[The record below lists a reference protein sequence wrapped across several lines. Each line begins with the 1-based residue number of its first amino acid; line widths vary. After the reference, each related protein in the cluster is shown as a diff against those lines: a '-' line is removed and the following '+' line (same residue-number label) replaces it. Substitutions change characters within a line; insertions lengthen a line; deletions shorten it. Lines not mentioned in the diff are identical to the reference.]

1 MDVEVVIE
9 TPQGSRNKYKVDP
22 KSGRIR
28 LDRML
33 FTSTVYPLDYGEI
46 PGTLAEDGDP
56 VDILVW
62 LDEPTFPG
70 CLVSVR
76 PVAVFWM
83 TDERGPDAKLLGVAA
98 HDVRKSKIRDLAD
111 VPRHLL
117 NEIGHFFDI
126 YKELEPG
133 KATDVRGWMDRAEAE
148 RVVKEA
154 RVAKEKGPRS
164 GVTASGPVPG
174 QRADMPG
181 ADRHARVLSERN
193 VKLPRGNAVQADCG
207 NRTSSM
213 KFGIRSRHGVPPDG
227 HS

>member
-1 MDVEVVIE
+1 MDVEVVVE
-9 TPQGSRNKYKVDP
+9 TPQGSRNKYRVDS

-56 VDILVW
+56 LDILVW

-70 CLVSVR
+70 CLVTVR

-83 TDERGPDAKLLGVAA
+83 SDERGPDAKLLGVAA
-98 HDVRKSKIRDLAD
+98 HDIRKSGIRDLAD
-111 VPRHLL
+111 VPPHLL

-133 KATDVRGWMDRAEAE
+133 KSTDVRGWMDRAEAE
-148 RVVKEA
+148 RLIKEA
-154 RVAKEKGPRS
+154 EAR
-164 GVTASGPVPG
+164 ASLAASAPVPA
-174 QRADMPG
+174 QR
-181 ADRHARVLSERN
+181 
-193 VKLPRGNAVQADCG
+193 
-207 NRTSSM
+207 
-213 KFGIRSRHGVPPDG
+213 
-227 HS
+227 

>member
-1 MDVEVVIE
+1 MDVEVIVE
-9 TPQGSRNKYKVDP
+9 TPQGSRNKYSLDP

-33 FTSTVYPLDYGEI
+33 FTSTVYPLDYGKVLD
-46 PGTLAEDGDP
+46 TLAEDGKS
-56 VDILVW
+56 VDVLAW

-70 CLVSVR
+70 CLLTVR

-83 TDERGPDAKLLGVAA
+83 TDERGPDAKVLAVAA
-98 HDVRKSKIRDLAD
+98 HDVRKSGISDLAD

-148 RVVKEA
+148 RVIAEA
-154 RVAKEKGPRS
+154 RKRAAAL
-164 GVTASGPVPG
+164 TAGPVPE
-174 QRADMPG
+174 QRADTG
-181 ADRHARVLSERN
+181 ADSRPYRQTGIARV
-193 VKLPRGNAVQADCG
+193 
-207 NRTSSM
+207 
-213 KFGIRSRHGVPPDG
+213 
-227 HS
+227 

>member
-1 MDVEVVIE
+1 MPVAWSLPKELDMDIEVIVE

-22 KSGRIR
+22 RSGRIR

-33 FTSTVYPLDYGEI
+33 FTSTVYPMDYGEV

-56 VDILVW
+56 LDVLVW

-70 CLVSVR
+70 CLLTVR

-83 TDERGPDAKLLGVAA
+83 SDESGPDAKVLGVAS
-98 HDVRKSKIRDLAD
+98 HDVRKSGIRDLAD

-133 KATDVRGWMDRAEAE
+133 KSTDIRGWMDCAEAE
-148 RVVKEA
+148 RVIAEA
-154 RVAKEKGPRS
+154 GERAAAV
-164 GVTASGPVPG
+164 ASGPVPE
-174 QRADMPG
+174 QRADAAGDSRPHL
-181 ADRHARVLSERN
+181 RTRTLRVLSVRN
-193 VKLPRGNAVQADCG
+193 TN
-207 NRTSSM
+207 
-213 KFGIRSRHGVPPDG
+213 
-227 HS
+227 